1 MAARDQGTTF
11 LLSYF
16 LGTLGVD
23 RFYLG
28 QVWLGLAK
36 LITGGGCG
44 IWAMVDFIL
53 IGVGTM
59 TDADGQLLA
68 RPRLG
73 RPTRSQ
79 GTAFLLS
86 LFLGTLG
93 VDRFYLGFTGLGLVK
108 LLTGGGC
115 GVWALIDFLIIGM
128 GRAKDADGN
137 TLL

>member
-1 MAARDQGTTF
+1 MAARDQATTF

-16 LGTLGVD
+16 LGTWGAD
-23 RFYLG
+23 RFYMG
-28 QVWLGLAK
+28 QIWLGLAK
-36 LITGGGCG
+36 LVTGGGCG
-44 IWAMVDFIL
+44 IWYLVDFIL
-53 IGVGTM
+53 IGVGNM
-59 TDADGQLLA
+59 RDDSGQLLE
-68 RPRLG
+68 RPRVG
-73 RPTRSQ
+73 TPSRSQ

-93 VDRFYLGFTGLGLVK
+93 VDRFYLGYTGLGIVK

-115 GVWALIDFLIIGM
+115 GVWALIDCLIIGM

>member
-16 LGTLGVD
+16 LGTLGID
-23 RFYLG
+23 RFYMG
-28 QVWLGLAK
+28 QIWLGLAK
-36 LITGGGCG
+36 LLTGGGCG
-44 IWAMVDFIL
+44 IWYIVDFIL
-53 IGVGTM
+53 IGVGGV
-59 TDADGQLLA
+59 TDASGQVLA
-68 RPRLG
+68 RPTVG

-86 LFLGTLG
+86 LFLGTFG
-93 VDRFYLGFTGLGLVK
+93 VDRFYLGYTGLGVVK

-115 GVWALIDFLIIGM
+115 GIWALIDFVIIGM
-128 GRAKDADGN
+128 GHAKDADGN